1 VSANEPPIDP
11 AECGLSY
18 EAASEVH
25 GTIRARVPAAL
36 VRRFR
41 KKMRRAGREADLAEV
56 KSELMRFL
64 CHCAATE
71 HGIRIVT
78 APMMRRGAKEPRL
91 STDHDFN
98 LELVV
103 DTAAKLEYPEE
114 IPGELL
120 EPEGAITD
128 ELVEAEMQRQRVQA
142 GKRLPASE
150 IARPSE
156 VVLSLEIRLG
166 EGERPIHSEPS
177 LTAVVDSG
185 DALHALGTAFAGA
198 ADALVGMNA
207 GESRTIESVFPP
219 DYPARA
225 LRGRT
230 ALLAVTVKS
239 VAAIEPATVEEVL
252 AQYGTSNEARLRTQI
267 RFALEQQRTQSV
279 RAALRDQMSRLLP
292 GMFAIGVPECR
303 ARVLASRIEAEFR
316 AVARTRGW
324 NDDRADAEW
333 ATMRGEVQREC
344 EAAAR
349 ERVILQSIPAGGDV
363 DVGEGTINARIAD
376 LAARRGVRPE
386 EFRASLV
393 KSGRY
398 DEFAAE
404 VIAEAMLDALVRKAK
419 VRSVPEAEWRAA
431 MEARRG

>member
-1 VSANEPPIDP
+1 MSANEPPIDP

-142 GKRLPASE
+142 GKRAPASE
-150 IARPSE
+150 IARP
-156 VVLSLEIRLG
+156 
-166 EGERPIHSEPS
+166 
-177 LTAVVDSG
+177 
-185 DALHALGTAFAGA
+185 
-198 ADALVGMNA
+198 
-207 GESRTIESVFPP
+207 
-219 DYPARA
+219 
-225 LRGRT
+225 
-230 ALLAVTVKS
+230 
-239 VAAIEPATVEEVL
+239 
-252 AQYGTSNEARLRTQI
+252 AQTSST
-267 RFALEQQRTQSV
+267 S
-279 RAALRDQMSRLLP
+279 
-292 GMFAIGVPECR
+292 
-303 ARVLASRIEAEFR
+303 AS
-316 AVARTRGW
+316 
-324 NDDRADAEW
+324 
-333 ATMRGEVQREC
+333 
-344 EAAAR
+344 
-349 ERVILQSIPAGGDV
+349 
-363 DVGEGTINARIAD
+363 
-376 LAARRGVRPE
+376 
-386 EFRASLV
+386 
-393 KSGRY
+393 
-398 DEFAAE
+398 
-404 VIAEAMLDALVRKAK
+404 
-419 VRSVPEAEWRAA
+419 
-431 MEARRG
+431 